1 MAANGR
7 FLILAKFKMYLSR
20 RRFLENS
27 KPENQGVLSF
37 FCPVLLFGFLYNFTP
52 LKTNHYFHMKF
63 IVNSAYL
70 LKQLSNINGVITT
83 NPVVPILENF
93 LFELEKGALTVTAS
107 DLQTSMITE
116 FQVESKEKGSI
127 AVPARILLDTLKNL
141 PEQPVTFSIDE
152 STYSIEIISDNGRYK
167 LSGENATDF
176 PKVPSVSN
184 DFTAEISTEVLAR
197 AINNTIFATSNDELR
212 PAMTGVYVNLGD
224 KNSTF
229 VATDGHRLVRYRRAD
244 VKSDNG
250 NSIIIPRKALNLLK
264 ATLPAENTEVSLN
277 FNMSNA
283 YFKFGNI
290 KMICRLIDE
299 RFPDYDNVIP
309 TENNIQMSIE
319 RTDFLGALK
328 RISIYANK
336 TTHQVRLKITGSEL
350 QISAEDLDFSNEAN
364 ERLSCEHDGEDIE
377 IGFNAKFLIEMLT
390 NMDSDKIKLT
400 MSAPNKAGVI
410 LPAEKDKSEDIL
422 MLVMPV
428 MLNQYV

>member
-1 MAANGR
+1 
-7 FLILAKFKMYLSR
+7 
-20 RRFLENS
+20 
-27 KPENQGVLSF
+27 
-37 FCPVLLFGFLYNFTP
+37 
-52 LKTNHYFHMKF
+52 MKF
-63 IVNSAYL
+63 IVNSSYM
-70 LKQLSNINGVITT
+70 LKQLSYINGVITA

-93 LFELEKGALTVTAS
+93 LFEIDKSRLTVTAS

-116 FQVESKEKGSI
+116 INVESKERGNI

-141 PEQPVTFSIDE
+141 PDQPVTFSMDE
-152 STYSIEIISDNGRYK
+152 STYSIELSSDNGRYK

-184 DFTAEISTEVLAR
+184 DFSASISSDVLGR

-224 KNSTF
+224 KNTTF
-229 VATDGHRLVRYRRAD
+229 VSTDGHRLVRYRRAD

-250 NSIIIPRKALNLLK
+250 STIIIPRKALNLLK
-264 ATLPAENTEVSLN
+264 ATLPSENTDVAID
-277 FNMSNA
+277 FNPSNA
-283 YFKFGNI
+283 FFKFGTI
-290 KMICRLIDE
+290 RMICRLIDE
-299 RFPDYDNVIP
+299 RFPDYENVIP
-309 TENNIQMSIE
+309 ATSTIKMTIN
-319 RTDFLGALK
+319 RTDFLSSLK

-350 QISAEDLDFSNEAN
+350 QVSAEDLDFSNEAN
-364 ERLSCEHDGEDIE
+364 ERLSCEHEGEDIE
-377 IGFNAKFLIEMLT
+377 IGFNARFMIEMLSNLDT
-390 NMDSDKIKLT
+390 EQIKLN

-410 LPAEKDKSEDIL
+410 LPVEKDKNEDIL

>member
-1 MAANGR
+1 
-7 FLILAKFKMYLSR
+7 
-20 RRFLENS
+20 
-27 KPENQGVLSF
+27 
-37 FCPVLLFGFLYNFTP
+37 
-52 LKTNHYFHMKF
+52 MKF
-63 IVNSAYL
+63 IVNSSYL

-93 LFELEKGALTVTAS
+93 LFEIEKSNLTVTAS

-116 FQVESKEKGSI
+116 ITVESKEKGNI

-141 PEQPVTFSIDE
+141 PDQPVTFSIDE
-152 STYSIEIISDNGRYK
+152 STYSIEISSDNGRYK

-184 DFTAEISTEVLAR
+184 DFSAAVSSEVLAR
-197 AINNTIFATSNDELR
+197 AVNNTIFATSNDELR
-212 PAMTGVYVNLGD
+212 PAMTGVYMNLSA
-224 KNSTF
+224 KNATF
-229 VATDGHRLVRYRRAD
+229 VATDGHRLVRYRRTD
-244 VKSDNG
+244 LKSDNG

-264 ATLPAENTEVSLN
+264 ATLPTENTDVTID

-283 YFKFGNI
+283 FFKFGNI
-290 KMICRLIDE
+290 RMICRLIDE
-299 RFPDYDNVIP
+299 RFPDYENVIP
-309 TENNIQMSIE
+309 ATSTIKMTIN
-319 RTDFLGALK
+319 RLDFLSSLK

-350 QISAEDLDFSNEAN
+350 QVSAEDLDFSNEAN
-364 ERLSCEHDGEDIE
+364 ERLSCEHEGEDIE
-377 IGFNAKFLIEMLT
+377 IGFNAKFIVEMLSNLDT
-390 NMDSDKIKLT
+390 DQIRLN

-410 LPAEKDKSEDIL
+410 TPAEKEKNEDIL

>member
-1 MAANGR
+1 
-7 FLILAKFKMYLSR
+7 
-20 RRFLENS
+20 
-27 KPENQGVLSF
+27 
-37 FCPVLLFGFLYNFTP
+37 
-52 LKTNHYFHMKF
+52 MKF

-93 LFELEKGALTVTAS
+93 LFELDKGALTVTAS

-116 FQVESKEKGSI
+116 LQVESKEQGSI

-176 PKVPSVSN
+176 PRVPAVSN
-184 DFTAEISTEVLAR
+184 DFSAEISSEVLSR

-212 PAMTGVYVNLGD
+212 PAMTGVYVNLGE
-224 KNSTF
+224 KNTIF
-229 VATDGHRLVRYRRAD
+229 VATDGHRLVRYRRTD
-244 VKSDNG
+244 VTSDNG
-250 NSIIIPRKALNLLK
+250 NAIIIPRKALNLLK
-264 ATLPAENTEVSLN
+264 ATLPSENTGVSVS

-283 YFKFGNI
+283 FFKFGNI
-290 KMICRLIDE
+290 RMICRLIDE
-299 RFPDYDNVIP
+299 RFPDYENVIP
-309 TENNIQMSIE
+309 SGNNIKMTIS
-319 RTDFLGALK
+319 RTDLLGALK

-364 ERLSCEHDGEDIE
+364 ERLSCEHENEDIE
-377 IGFNAKFLIEMLT
+377 IGFNAKFLVEMLT
-390 NMDSDKIKLT
+390 NLDSDQIKLT
-400 MSAPNKAGVI
+400 MSASNKAGVI
-410 LPAEKDKSEDIL
+410 LPAEKDEREDIL

>member
-1 MAANGR
+1 
-7 FLILAKFKMYLSR
+7 
-20 RRFLENS
+20 
-27 KPENQGVLSF
+27 
-37 FCPVLLFGFLYNFTP
+37 
-52 LKTNHYFHMKF
+52 MKF

-116 FQVESKEKGSI
+116 LQVESKEKGSI

-309 TENNIQMSIE
+309 TQNNIQMSIE
-319 RTDFLGALK
+319 RTDLLGALK

>member
-1 MAANGR
+1 
-7 FLILAKFKMYLSR
+7 
-20 RRFLENS
+20 
-27 KPENQGVLSF
+27 
-37 FCPVLLFGFLYNFTP
+37 
-52 LKTNHYFHMKF
+52 MKF

-93 LFELEKGALTVTAS
+93 LFELEKGGLTVTAS

-116 FQVESKEKGSI
+116 IQVESKEKGSI

-152 STYSIEIISDNGRYK
+152 STYSVEIISDNGRYK

-176 PKVPSVSN
+176 PKVPVVSN
-184 DFTAEISTEVLAR
+184 DFSAEISTEVLSR
-197 AINNTIFATSNDELR
+197 AVNNTIFATSNDELR
-212 PAMTGVYVNLGD
+212 PAMTGVYVNLGE
-224 KNSTF
+224 KNTTF

-244 VKSDNG
+244 VKSENG

-264 ATLPAENTEVSLN
+264 ATLPSENTDVSLN

-283 YFKFGNI
+283 FFKFGNI

-309 TENNIQMSIE
+309 TANNITMTIE
-319 RTDFLGALK
+319 RNDLLGALK

-377 IGFNAKFLIEMLT
+377 IGFNAKFLIEMLS
-390 NMDSDKIKLT
+390 NCDSDKIRLT

-410 LPAEKDKSEDIL
+410 LPVEKDESEDIL

>member
-1 MAANGR
+1 
-7 FLILAKFKMYLSR
+7 
-20 RRFLENS
+20 
-27 KPENQGVLSF
+27 
-37 FCPVLLFGFLYNFTP
+37 
-52 LKTNHYFHMKF
+52 MKF

-70 LKQLSNINGVITT
+70 LKQLSNINGVITS

-93 LFELEKGALTVTAS
+93 LFELEKGGLTVTAS

-116 FQVESKEKGSI
+116 IQVESKEKGSI

-141 PEQPVTFSIDE
+141 PEQPVTFSIDD
-152 STYSIEIISDNGRYK
+152 STYSVEIISDNGRYK

-176 PKVPSVSN
+176 PKVPTVSN
-184 DFTAEISTEVLAR
+184 DFTAEISTEVLSR
-197 AINNTIFATSNDELR
+197 AVNNTIFATSNDELR

-224 KNSTF
+224 KNTTF

-264 ATLPAENTEVSLN
+264 ATLPSENTEVNLN
-277 FNMSNA
+277 FNLSNA
-283 YFKFGNI
+283 FFKFGNI

-309 TENNIQMSIE
+309 SNNNIKMTIE
-319 RTDFLGALK
+319 RNDLLGALK

-390 NMDSDKIKLT
+390 NLDSDKIALN

-410 LPAEKDKSEDIL
+410 LPVDKDANEDIL

>member
-1 MAANGR
+1 
-7 FLILAKFKMYLSR
+7 
-20 RRFLENS
+20 
-27 KPENQGVLSF
+27 
-37 FCPVLLFGFLYNFTP
+37 
-52 LKTNHYFHMKF
+52 MKF

-93 LFELEKGALTVTAS
+93 LFELDKGSLTVTAS

-116 FQVESKEKGSI
+116 MQVESKEKGSI

-152 STYSIEIISDNGRYK
+152 STYSVEIISDNGRYK

-176 PKVPSVSN
+176 PKVPAVSN
-184 DFTAEISTEVLAR
+184 DFSAELSSEVLSR

-212 PAMTGVYVNLGD
+212 PAMTGVYMNLGD
-224 KNSTF
+224 KNTTF
-229 VATDGHRLVRYRRAD
+229 VATDGHRLVRYRRTD
-244 VKSDNG
+244 VKSDSG
-250 NSIIIPRKALNLLK
+250 NAIIIPRKALNLLK
-264 ATLPAENTEVSLN
+264 ATLPAENTDVNLN

-283 YFKFGNI
+283 FFQFGNI
-290 KMICRLIDE
+290 RMICRLIDE

-309 TENNIQMSIE
+309 SGNNIRMSIS
-319 RTDFLGALK
+319 RTEFLGALK

-377 IGFNAKFLIEMLT
+377 IGFNARFLVEMLN
-390 NMDSDKIKLT
+390 NMDADQVRLT

-410 LPAEKDKSEDIL
+410 LPAEKDANEDIL

>member
-1 MAANGR
+1 
-7 FLILAKFKMYLSR
+7 
-20 RRFLENS
+20 
-27 KPENQGVLSF
+27 
-37 FCPVLLFGFLYNFTP
+37 
-52 LKTNHYFHMKF
+52 MKF

-93 LFELEKGALTVTAS
+93 LFELEKGSLTVTAS
-107 DLQTSMITE
+107 DLQTSIITE
-116 FQVESKEKGSI
+116 IQVESKEKGSI

-152 STYSIEIISDNGRYK
+152 STYSVEIISDNGRYK

-184 DFTAEISTEVLAR
+184 DFSAEISTEVLSR

-212 PAMTGVYVNLGD
+212 PAMTGVYVNLGE
-224 KNSTF
+224 KNTTF
-229 VATDGHRLVRYRRAD
+229 VATDGHRLVRYRRTD

-250 NSIIIPRKALNLLK
+250 NSIIVPRKALNLLK
-264 ATLPAENTEVSLN
+264 ATLPSENSDVSVN
-277 FNMSNA
+277 FNLSNA
-283 YFKFGNI
+283 FFKFGNI

-309 TENNIQMSIE
+309 SGNNIKMGIE
-319 RTDFLGALK
+319 RNDLLGALK

-364 ERLSCEHDGEDIE
+364 ERLSCEHEGEDIE

-390 NMDSDKIKLT
+390 NLDSDKIRLT

>member
-1 MAANGR
+1 
-7 FLILAKFKMYLSR
+7 
-20 RRFLENS
+20 
-27 KPENQGVLSF
+27 
-37 FCPVLLFGFLYNFTP
+37 
-52 LKTNHYFHMKF
+52 MKF
-63 IVNSAYL
+63 IVNSSYL

-93 LFELEKGALTVTAS
+93 LFELDKGSLIVTAS

-116 FQVESKEKGSI
+116 LQVESKEKGNI
-127 AVPARILLDTLKNL
+127 AVPAKILLETLKNL

-152 STYSIEIISDNGRYK
+152 STYSVEIISDNGRYK

-176 PKVPSVSN
+176 PKVPAVSN
-184 DFTAEISTEVLAR
+184 DFSAEISSEVMAR
-197 AINNTIFATSNDELR
+197 AVNNTIFATSNDELR
-212 PAMTGVYVNLGD
+212 PAMTGVYVNLAE
-224 KNSTF
+224 KNTTF
-229 VATDGHRLVRYRRAD
+229 VATDGHRLVRYRRND
-244 VKSDNG
+244 VTSDNG
-250 NSIIIPRKALNLLK
+250 SAIIIPRKALNLLK
-264 ATLPAENTEVSLN
+264 ATLPTENTPVSID
-277 FNMSNA
+277 FNLSNA

-299 RFPDYDNVIP
+299 RYPDYENVIP
-309 TENNIQMSIE
+309 TSNPIKMTIG
-319 RTDFLGALK
+319 RTDLLSALK

-364 ERLSCEHDGEDIE
+364 ERLSCEHEGEDIE
-377 IGFNAKFLIEMLT
+377 IGFNAKFLIEML
-390 NMDSDKIKLT
+390 NNIDSDQIKLT

-410 LPAEKDKSEDIL
+410 LPVDKDKTEDIL